1 MKIYEKLLELQ
12 QEFKSL
18 KNKKNQFGGFNYR
31 SVESILSDLKPYL
44 AQKRLVLTFSEEIS
58 AIGQTNILKCTVRL
72 ISVDD
77 DDEVIETTSS
87 IIMDL
92 QLKGMC
98 TAQTGGSDI
107 SYLRKYAIQG
117 LLAIDDGSSEIDS
130 MDFTGNKKTGMIDR
144 IDSCLNINEL
154 NKLYQSL
161 SDEEKIRYKNAFTYR
176 KNKLN
181 NK

>member
-1 MKIYEKLLELQ
+1 MKIYEKLMELQ

-58 AIGQTNILKCTVRL
+58 INGQVPVLKCTVRL

-77 DDEVIETTSS
+77 GETYETTSS
-87 IIMDL
+87 VLMDED
-92 QLKGMC
+92 LKGMC
-98 TAQTGGSDI
+98 KSQASGASL

-117 LLAIDDGSSEIDS
+117 LLAIDDGSAELDS

-161 SDEEKIRYKNAFTYR
+161 SDEEKVRYKNAFTYR

-181 NK
+181 NRQ